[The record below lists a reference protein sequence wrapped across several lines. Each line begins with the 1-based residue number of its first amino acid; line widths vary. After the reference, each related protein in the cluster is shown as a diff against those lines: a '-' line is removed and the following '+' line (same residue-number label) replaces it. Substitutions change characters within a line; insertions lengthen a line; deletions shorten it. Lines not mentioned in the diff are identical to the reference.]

1 MNGLSLLNK
10 PSELKTMI
18 SNVMK
23 KTNSSVRKVTR
34 FIKSKNL
41 KEVYAVINHGREK
54 VEILISKESINAI

>member
-1 MNGLSLLNK
+1 
-10 PSELKTMI
+10 MI

>member
-1 MNGLSLLNK
+1 
-10 PSELKTMI
+10 MI

-41 KEVYAVINHGREK
+41 KEVYAVINHGRDK
-54 VEILISKESINAI
+54 VEILMSRGPINAV

>member
-1 MNGLSLLNK
+1 MNELSLLNK
-10 PSELKTMI
+10 PSEIKMI

-41 KEVYAVINHGREK
+41 KEVYAVINHGRDK
-54 VEILISKESINAI
+54 VEILMSRGPINAV